1 MKKIILLI
9 VLVIISIS
17 CGNKTNQTKSQTTK
31 TTETTKAVINPNR
44 IEIMYF
50 HGKQRCITCKNIE
63 KYSKEVVENDFSK
76 ELKNGDIVFKVI
88 DFSTPEGEAIA
99 DKYEISFSSLL
110 VNKYTNGK
118 ESINDMT
125 EHGFATAKEKEA
137 EFKAG
142 LKEKINELLKK

>member
-9 VLVIISIS
+9 TLVIISVA
-17 CGNKTNQTKSQTTK
+17 CGAKSNKEDKQTIVK
-31 TTETTKAVINPNR
+31 ENVIDKPNR
-44 IEIMYF
+44 IEVLYF

-137 EFKAG
+137 EFKTG

>member
-9 VLVIISIS
+9 TLVIISVA
-17 CGNKTNQTKSQTTK
+17 CGAKGNKTETQTTVK
-31 TTETTKAVINPNR
+31 ENVIDKPNR
-44 IEIMYF
+44 IEILYF

-63 KYSKEVVENDFSK
+63 KYSKEVVENDFAK
-76 ELKNGDIVFKVI
+76 ELKNGDIIFKVI

>member
-9 VLVIISIS
+9 TLVIISVA
-17 CGNKTNQTKSQTTK
+17 CGAKSNKNEKQTIVK
-31 TTETTKAVINPNR
+31 ENVIDKPNR
-44 IEIMYF
+44 IEVLYF

-63 KYSKEVVENDFSK
+63 KYSKEVVENDFAK
-76 ELKNGDIVFKVI
+76 ELKSGDIVFKVI
-88 DFSTPEGEAIA
+88 DFSTPVGEAIA

-110 VNKYTNGK
+110 VNKFTNGK
-118 ESINDMT
+118 ESVNDMT
-125 EHGFATAKEKEA
+125 EHGFSTAKEKEA